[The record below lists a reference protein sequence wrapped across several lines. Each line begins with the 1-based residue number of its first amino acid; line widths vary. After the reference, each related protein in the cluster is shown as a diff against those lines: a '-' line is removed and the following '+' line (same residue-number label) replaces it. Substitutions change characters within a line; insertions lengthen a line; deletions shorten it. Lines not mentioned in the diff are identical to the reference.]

1 MPELHLI
8 RHAQASFGAANYDV
22 LSDLGH
28 QQSFELGKALAIQGI
43 KPDALFIGA
52 QRRHRETMEGILK
65 GLGRDPSEATIHAGL
80 NEFDF
85 KGLLDAHYAN
95 RAAPDNMHSERKS
108 HFRTLR
114 DTVLAWQR
122 DEIENPPET
131 WAQFSARVEAARQ
144 AITGS
149 TGQTVIAVSSGGA
162 IGQMIAATLCAPSD
176 QQIQLQLQMKNCAVN
191 RFIFS
196 QHRFYLHGFNETP
209 HITAANTETLLTY
222 S

>member
-1 MPELHLI
+1 MPQLFLI

-28 QQSFELGKALAIQGI
+28 EQSVELGKALAVQGVQ
-43 KPDALFIGA
+43 PDALFIGA
-52 QRRHRETMEGILK
+52 QRRHRETLEGILT
-65 GLGRDPSEATIHAGL
+65 GMGRDPEDAQILPGL

-85 KGLLDAHYAN
+85 KNLLDARY
-95 RAAPDNMHSERKS
+95 RDGGAPENMHSERKS

-122 DEIENPPET
+122 DEISNPPET
-131 WAQFSARVEAARQ
+131 WAEFTGRVEAARQ
-144 AITGS
+144 AITASGGK
-149 TGQTVIAVSSGGA
+149 TILAVSSGGA
-162 IGQMIAATLCAPSD
+162 IGQMVAATLQTPPEE
-176 QQIQLQLQMKNCAVN
+176 QIKLQLQMKNCAVN

-196 QHRFYLHGFNETP
+196 DRSFYLHGFNETP
-209 HITAANTETLLTY
+209 HITAANADPLLTY

>member
-1 MPELHLI
+1 MPELYLI

-28 QQSFELGKALAIQGI
+28 DQSLELGKALAIQGVE
-43 KPDALFIGA
+43 PDTLFIGA
-52 QRRHRETMEGILK
+52 QRRHRETLEGILK
-65 GLGRDPSEATIHAGL
+65 GMGRDPAEATIHPGL

-85 KGLLDAHYAN
+85 KSLLDAHYAN
-95 RAAPDNMHSERKS
+95 RPAPDNMHSERKS

-131 WAQFSARVEAARQ
+131 WGEFSNRVEAARQ
-144 AITGS
+144 AITAS
-149 TGQTVIAVSSGGA
+149 KGQTIIAVSSGGA
-162 IGQMIAATLCAPSD
+162 IGQMIAACLRAPSD
-176 QQIQLQLQMKNCAVN
+176 QQIKLQLQMKNCAVN
-191 RFIFS
+191 RFVFS
-196 QHRFYLHGFNETP
+196 ERSFYLHGFNETP
-209 HITAANTETLLTY
+209 HITAANSDPLLTY

>member
-1 MPELHLI
+1 MPELYLI

-28 QQSFELGKALAIQGI
+28 EQSFALGQALVVQGVT
-43 KPDALFIGA
+43 PDALFIGA
-52 QRRHRETMEGILK
+52 QRRHRETLEGILK
-65 GLGRDPSEATIHAGL
+65 GMGRDPEQAEILPGL

-85 KGLLDAHYAN
+85 KNLLDAHY
-95 RAAPDNMHSERKS
+95 RGRPAPENMHSERKS

-131 WAQFSARVEAARQ
+131 WAQFSGRVEAARQ
-144 AITGS
+144 AILDS
-149 TGQTVIAVSSGGA
+149 KAQTIVAVSSGGA
-162 IGQMIAATLCAPSD
+162 IGQMIAATLQTPSEH
-176 QQIQLQLQMKNCAVN
+176 QIKLQLQMKNCAVN
-191 RFIFS
+191 RFVFS
-196 QHRFYLHGFNETP
+196 DSNFYLHGFNETP
-209 HITAANTETLLTY
+209 HITAANADPLLTY

>member
-28 QQSFELGKALAIQGI
+28 IQSFELGKALARQGVS
-43 KPDALFIGA
+43 PDALFMGA
-52 QRRHRETMEGILK
+52 QRRHRETLEGILK
-65 GLGRDPSEATIHAGL
+65 GMGRDPEDITIHPGL

-85 KGLLDAHYAN
+85 KGLLNAHYAN
-95 RAAPDNMHSERKS
+95 RPAPENMHSERKS

-131 WAQFSARVEAARQ
+131 WAEFTARVEAARQ
-144 AITGS
+144 AIVDSGVER
-149 TGQTVIAVSSGGA
+149 VIAVSSGGA
-162 IGQMIAATLCAPSD
+162 IGQMIAAALAAPSE

-191 RFIFS
+191 RFVFT
-196 QHRFYLHGFNETP
+196 QNRFFLHGFNETP
-209 HITAANTETLLTY
+209 HIVANNADPLLTY

>member
-1 MPELHLI
+1 MPEFYLI

-28 QQSFELGKALAIQGI
+28 EQSYQLGKALAVQGVQ
-43 KPDALFIGA
+43 PDTLFIGA
-52 QRRHRETMEGILK
+52 QRRHRETLEGILK
-65 GLGRDPSEATIHAGL
+65 GMGRAPEEATILPGL

-85 KGLLDAHYAN
+85 KNLLDAHY
-95 RAAPDNMHSERKS
+95 RSGGAPEDMHTERKS

-122 DEIENPPET
+122 DEIDNPPET
-131 WAQFSARVEAARQ
+131 WAEFTGRVEVARQ
-144 AITGS
+144 AITASEGK
-149 TGQTVIAVSSGGA
+149 VVLAVSSGGA
-162 IGQMIAATLCAPSD
+162 IGQMITAALDAPSE
-176 QQIQLQLQMKNCAVN
+176 QQIKLQLQMKNCAVN

-196 QHRFYLHGFNETP
+196 PRSFYLHGFNETP
-209 HITAANTETLLTY
+209 HITAANADPLLTY

>member
-1 MPELHLI
+1 MPQLYLI
-8 RHAQASFGAANYDV
+8 RHAQASFGAANYDL

-28 QQSFELGKALAIQGI
+28 EQSVALGRALAVQGVQ
-43 KPDALFIGA
+43 PDALFIGE
-52 QRRHRETMEGILK
+52 QRRHRETLEGILK
-65 GLGRDPSEATIHAGL
+65 GMDRDPEEAQIQPGL

-85 KGLLDAHYAN
+85 KNLLDAHYRN
-95 RAAPDNMHSERKS
+95 QPAPENMHSERKS

-131 WAQFSARVEAARQ
+131 WAEFSGRVEAARQ
-144 AITGS
+144 AITASAGK
-149 TGQTVIAVSSGGA
+149 VIVAVSSGGA
-162 IGQMIAATLCAPSD
+162 IGQMIAATLDAPSE
-176 QQIQLQLQMKNCAVN
+176 QQIKLQLQMKNCAVN

-196 QHRFYLHGFNETP
+196 DRNFYLHGFNETP
-209 HITAANTETLLTY
+209 HITAANADTLLTY